1 MARGEAPTRFKFVDE
16 TGMHLAFTRRY
27 GRGVGGRGVGQGAPL
42 RVGTPV
48 TVVGALIVDGLAAV
62 MGLDGP

>member
-27 GRGVGGRGVGQGAPL
+27 GRGVGQGAPL
-42 RVGTPV
+42 RVGTP
-48 TVVGALIVDGLAAV
+48 
-62 MGLDGP
+62 

>member
-27 GRGVGGRGVGQGAPL
+27 GQAPGGRDVGQGAPL
-42 RVGTPV
+42 RVGTP
-48 TVVGALIVDGLAAV
+48 
-62 MGLDGP
+62 